1 MILSPKHILVIRFSS
16 IGDIVLTFPLLR
28 MLKNKFPNAEIDYIV
43 KTQYAELVEKNPFID
58 RLYRFDKRDGCFPL
72 LRIRKAVQK
81 QEYDLIVDL
90 QSNFR
95 SFIVKVFQ
103 NTRVVSYKKPFI
115 NRLLLVHLK
124 YNRFTH
130 AKPVYQRYIDSL
142 DATEKAE
149 PCFILDRATCALV
162 NNRLT
167 EQGFRHREMNV
178 AFLPGAGKATKRWPA
193 DYYAQLGGLLSHQP
207 LVKIWVIG
215 DERDRETAAEIYRA
229 IPGRCIDLSGKFS
242 LMESACALS
251 KMDAVVSN
259 DSGFMHIADALQ
271 KPVIAI
277 FGPTTTEFGFYP
289 RNADARVIEHK
300 DLYCRPCSHVG
311 PDQCPEKHFR
321 CMRDIKPEIVY
332 NRIVEHILPVT
343 GKV

>member
-1 MILSPKHILVIRFSS
+1 
-16 IGDIVLTFPLLR
+16 
-28 MLKNKFPNAEIDYIV
+28 MLKNKFPNAEIDYVV

-58 RLYRFDKRDGCFPL
+58 KVYRFDKTDGCFPL

-95 SFIVKVFQ
+95 SFVIRGFQ
-103 NTRVVSYKKPFI
+103 TTAVVSYKKPFV
-115 NRLLLVHLK
+115 NRLLLVLLK
-124 YNRFTH
+124 YNRF
-130 AKPVYQRYIDSL
+130 KFVKSVSQRYIDTL
-142 DATEKAE
+142 YPTEKAG
-149 PCFILDRATCALV
+149 PCFSLDGATCAWV
-162 NNRLT
+162 DNRVAEL
-167 EQGFRHREMNV
+167 GFRQREMNI
-178 AFLPGAGKATKRWPA
+178 AFIPGAGKVTKRWPA

-207 LVKIWVIG
+207 LVKIWIIG
-215 DERDRETAAEIYRA
+215 DKGDRETAAEIYRA
-229 IPGRCIDLSGKFS
+229 IPGRCIDLTGKFS

-277 FGPTTTEFGFYP
+277 FGPTTKEFGFYP
-289 RNADARVIEHK
+289 QNAGARVIEHK

-311 PDQCPEKHFR
+311 PDRCPEKHFR
-321 CMRDIKPEIVY
+321 CMRDIKPEFVY
-332 NRIVEHILPVT
+332 NRIVEHILPIT

>member
-1 MILSPKHILVIRFSS
+1 MIPSPNHILVIRFSS

-28 MLKNKFPNAEIDYIV
+28 MLKTKFPNAEIDYVV
-43 KTQYAELVEKNPFID
+43 KTQYAELVDKNPFID
-58 RLYRFDKRDGCFPL
+58 KLYRFDKNNGCFPL

-95 SFIVKVFQ
+95 SFVIKRFQ
-103 NTRVVSYKKPFI
+103 NARVVSYKKPFI
-115 NRLLLVHLK
+115 NRLLLVLFK

-130 AKPVYQRYIDSL
+130 AKPVSQRYIDTL
-142 DATEKAE
+142 YPTEKTE
-149 PCFILDRATCALV
+149 PCFSLDDATCALV
-162 NNRLT
+162 DNRLT
-167 EQGFRHREMNV
+167 ERGFRHREMNI
-178 AFLPGAGKATKRWPA
+178 AFIPGAGKATKRWPA
-193 DYYAQLGGLLSHQP
+193 DYYAQLAGLLTLRP

-215 DERDRETAAEIYRA
+215 DKGDRETAAEIYRV

-277 FGPTTTEFGFYP
+277 FGPTTKEFGFYP
-289 RNADARVIEHK
+289 RNANARVIEHK
-300 DLYCRPCSHVG
+300 GLYCRPCSHVG
-311 PDQCPEKHFR
+311 SDRCPEKHFR

-332 NRIVEHILPVT
+332 NRIVEHILPIT